1 MPITPAKLE
10 RISSH
15 RLNILE
21 HDHNG
26 HIIRFQTQLSGP
38 FIRAGCART
47 VLSEIPDRIDGFMA
61 IAPRNA
67 QDTLLEPVHIDGF
80 EYDLTHGQHRSLR
93 QLLQV

>member
-1 MPITPAKLE
+1 
-10 RISSH
+10 
-15 RLNILE
+15 
-21 HDHNG
+21 
-26 HIIRFQTQLSGP
+26 
-38 FIRAGCART
+38 
-47 VLSEIPDRIDGFMA
+47 MA